1 MALPR
6 ILIIDDIFGSSLMDR
21 KNLCRNFGL
30 VDVTGDDENI
40 SEISEPVGEV
50 LFCSGQ
56 IRNGNTV
63 RNDINVAIDA
73 VQKGWDESSENRL
86 ALILLDIRFVS
97 GQIGE
102 DGEPEGLSGDD
113 SFGLDILDAI
123 HQKFYDIPVI
133 IVSSKE
139 RAEIIEDCRR
149 RGASDFI
156 QRHEHGTRTLSPREI
171 LKSKIFEHGLI
182 EDNRDLLD
190 ERYRIV
196 GKSTSLLKTLR
207 SARRAATGKGNI
219 LILGETGTGKEL
231 LARYIHDIS
240 IKAEGRYKIFYPF
253 GTAETLQEDE
263 LFGHVRGAFTGANS
277 DREGLFEIA
286 NAGTLFIDEIGDIPE
301 SIQLKLLRPLE
312 NRIVTRQGESDE
324 IPIDVQVVLATNK
337 NLDEYSKTGK
347 FKYDLLNRI
356 NAYTITIPPL
366 KERKEDIPLIAERFI
381 KFLCKEHNARW
392 PKKILP
398 ETTDLLINHEWCDNV
413 RGLRNVLERAI
424 KDNSDSEL
432 LVPTDIR
439 FDTYE
444 EPSKVQTVKT
454 APESSNDRIGAVIDY
469 IADIKFPKDYSILKG
484 KLPELQEAVA
494 KMLAS
499 YLESSIEVTKKMKPN
514 GSPEGELNLTGAASC
529 MVGKQLKT
537 PKAADIIKKLLQ
549 QDTTTLETITKEHPI
564 LDTAYKESLRLRPRK
579 PKRNQRNANTAS
591 LE

>member
-1 MALPR
+1 MTLPR
-6 ILIIDDIFGSSLMDR
+6 ILVIDDIFGSSLIDR
-21 KNLCRNFGL
+21 RNLCRSFGL
-30 VDVTGDDENI
+30 VDVSGDDDKVVD
-40 SEISEPVGEV
+40 ISEPVAEAA
-50 LFCSGQ
+50 FSPGQ
-56 IRNGNTV
+56 GRNGNTV
-63 RNDINVAIDA
+63 KNDVNVAIDA
-73 VQKGWDESSENRL
+73 VLKGWNQNPEKRL
-86 ALILLDIRFVS
+86 ALILLDLRFVS
-97 GQIGE
+97 GLIE
-102 DGEPEGLSGDD
+102 DDEPLGQSGDD
-113 SFGLDILDAI
+113 TFGLLILDEI
-123 HQKFYDIPVI
+123 HKKFTDIPVV

-156 QRHEHGTRTLSPREI
+156 QRHEHGTKTLSPREI

-231 LARYIHDIS
+231 LAKYIHDIS
-240 IKAEGRYKIFYPF
+240 IKAEGRYKIFHPF

-263 LFGHVRGAFTGANS
+263 LFGHVKGAFTGANS

-286 NAGTLFIDEIGDIPE
+286 NGGSLFIDEIGDIPE

-324 IPIDVQVVLATNK
+324 ILIDVQVVLATNK

-366 KERKEDIPLIAERFI
+366 SERKEDIPLIANRFI

-392 PKKILP
+392 PKNILP

-424 KDNSDSEL
+424 KDNRDSEL

-444 EPSKVQTVKT
+444 ERSKTQAVKT
-454 APESSNDRIGAVIDY
+454 VPEPSSDNINAVIGYISDIEFPTDY
-469 IADIKFPKDYSILKG
+469 ARLKG

-494 KMLAS
+494 KMLAN

-514 GSPEGELNLTGAASC
+514 GAPEGELNLTGAVSC
-529 MVGKQLKT
+529 MMGKQLKT

-549 QDTTTLETITKEHPI
+549 QDSNTIETIIKEHPI
-564 LDTAYKESLRLRPRK
+564 LETAYNESLRLRPR
-579 PKRNQRNANTAS
+579 NARKKK
-591 LE
+591 

>member
-1 MALPR
+1 MTLPQ
-6 ILIIDDIFGSSLMDR
+6 ILVIDDIFGSSLMDR
-21 KNLCRNFGL
+21 RNLCRNFGL
-30 VDVTGDDENI
+30 VDVTGDDE
-40 SEISEPVGEV
+40 SVSKISEPVGEAV
-50 LFCSGQ
+50 FCSGQ
-56 IRNGNTV
+56 IKHGNTIS
-63 RNDINVAIDA
+63 NDINVAIEA
-73 VQKGWDESSENRL
+73 VQKGWNANSEKQL

-97 GQIGE
+97 GMIGK
-102 DGEPEGLSGDD
+102 DGEPDGLSGDD
-113 SFGLDILDAI
+113 TFGLNILDAI
-123 HQKFYDIPVI
+123 HHKFQDIPVV

-139 RAEIIEDCRR
+139 REEIIEDCRK

-171 LKSKIFEHGLI
+171 LESKIFEHGLI

-196 GKSTSLLKTLR
+196 GKSTFLLKTLR
-207 SARRAATGKGNI
+207 AARRAATGKGNI
-219 LILGETGTGKEL
+219 LVLGETGTGKEL

-240 IKAEGRYKIFYPF
+240 IKAEGKYKIFHPF

-263 LFGHVRGAFTGANS
+263 LFGHVSGAFTGADS
-277 DREGLFEIA
+277 DREGLFEIS
-286 NAGTLFIDEIGDIPE
+286 NGGTLFIDEIGDIPE

-366 KERKEDIPLIAERFI
+366 RERKEDIHLIAKRFI

-398 ETTDLLINHEWCDNV
+398 ETTELLINHEWCDNV

-432 LVPTDIR
+432 LVPSDIR

-444 EPSKVQTVKT
+444 EPSTVHAVKT
-454 APESSNDRIGAVIDY
+454 APEPSSDNIDVLIDY
-469 IADIKFPKDYSILKG
+469 ISNIQFPTDYSRLKG

-494 KMLAS
+494 KMLAN

-529 MVGKQLKT
+529 MMGKQLKT

-549 QDTTTLETITKEHPI
+549 QDSSTLEAIMKKRPT
-564 LDTAYKESLRLRPRK
+564 LDSAYKESLRLRPKK
-579 PKRNQRNANTAS
+579 PMK
-591 LE
+591 

>member
-1 MALPR
+1 MEMTLPR
-6 ILIIDDIFGSSLMDR
+6 ILIIDDIFGSSIMDR

-30 VDVTGDDENI
+30 VDVTGDDENV
-40 SEISEPVGEV
+40 SKISEPVGEAA
-50 LFCSGQ
+50 FCSGQ
-56 IRNGNTV
+56 VRDGNTV
-63 RNDINVAIDA
+63 RNDVNVAIDA
-73 VQKGWDESSENRL
+73 VQKGWDENSEQRL
-86 ALILLDIRFVS
+86 ALILLDLRFVS
-97 GQIGE
+97 GKIE
-102 DGEPEGLSGDD
+102 DDEPQSQSGDD
-113 SFGLDILDAI
+113 IFGLLILDEI
-123 HQKFYDIPVI
+123 HKRYPDIPVVI
-133 IVSSKE
+133 LSSKE
-139 RAEIIEDCRR
+139 REDIIEDCRR

-156 QRHEHGTRTLSPREI
+156 QRHEHGTRTLSPKEI
-171 LKSKIFEHGLI
+171 LKNKIIEHGLI
-182 EDNRDLLD
+182 EDDRILED

-240 IKAEGRYKIFYPF
+240 IKAEGRYKIFHPF

-277 DREGLFEIA
+277 DREGFFEIA
-286 NAGTLFIDEIGDIPE
+286 NGGTLFIDEIGDIPE

-312 NRIVTRQGESDE
+312 SRIVSRQGGSDE

-337 NLDEYSKTGK
+337 NLDEYSKTGR

-366 KERKEDIPLIAERFI
+366 RERKEDIPFIAERSLKI
-381 KFLCKEHNARW
+381 LCKEHNARW

-398 ETTDLLINHEWCDNV
+398 ETTELLINHEWRDNI
-413 RGLRNVLERAI
+413 RGLRNVIERAI
-424 KDNSDSEL
+424 KDNRDSEL
-432 LVPTDIR
+432 LVPGDIR

-444 EPSKVQTVKT
+444 ESSPVCVHRTGRKAQAAKT
-454 APESSNDRIGAVIDY
+454 APEPSHDSISVVIDY
-469 IADIKFPKDYSILKG
+469 ISDIKFPRDYSRLKG

-529 MVGKQLKT
+529 MMGKQLKT

-549 QDTTTLETITKEHPI
+549 QDSTALEAIIKEHPT
-564 LDTAYKESLRLRPRK
+564 LDRAYKEALKLRPKR
-579 PKRNQRNANTAS
+579 PKS
-591 LE
+591 I